1 MAHTAHRGRQ
11 RLPMLRPQLS
21 PGQRFPGRP
30 HAVIRFQLPAHRHH
44 PHTTYRSGAHAPPA
58 HPCRGLHRS
67 GGDLSPF
74 VEGLEELENYSRIW
88 LLFVFHQTKEV
99 RLKVIPHGQDHE
111 RGVFT
116 TRAPCRPNG
125 IGMSLV
131 PLLRREGNFLY
142 VDHVDMLDG
151 TPLLDIKP
159 HSPDLDSG
167 AGL

>member
-1 MAHTAHRGRQ
+1 MPSSVFSFRPIGIIRTPHTDPARTPRQ
-11 RLPMLRPQLS
+11 PI
-21 PGQRFPGRP
+21 
-30 HAVIRFQLPAHRHH
+30 HAVGCTGRVEIFP
-44 PHTTYRSGAHAPPA
+44 
-58 HPCRGLHRS
+58 
-67 GGDLSPF
+67 PF